1 MTKHEELNIYFYK
14 KTIPDWGI
22 GNIIDTSQALGVN
35 KHLAF
40 INFLSVATIDGLID
54 TITAIQS
61 GGVYDQEFLDNDEYF
76 YGSGISFGI
85 PYFYA
90 GVDQMIHMNDLKL
103 LLQEWKDFINS

>member
-40 INFLSVATIDGLID
+40 IFKKN
-54 TITAIQS
+54 
-61 GGVYDQEFLDNDEYF
+61 
-76 YGSGISFGI
+76 
-85 PYFYA
+85 
-90 GVDQMIHMNDLKL
+90 
-103 LLQEWKDFINS
+103 